1 MFELLNNLSRPA
13 RCRVTC
19 REVFAASCRKVMKNR
34 EKKSGSHGYEIN
46 TIEFPFTKNKDEN
59 MRSKLN
65 YRLTKNTG
73 CGFSRSK
80 ICNLILVAKSF
91 FCSNKKAFNY
101 VSLIL
106 S

>member
-1 MFELLNNLSRPA
+1 MQGYLLRGFCCFLSKSY
-13 RCRVTC
+13 
-19 REVFAASCRKVMKNR
+19 EKS

-46 TIEFPFTKNKDEN
+46 MIEFPFTKNKDEN

-65 YRLTKNTG
+65 YRLTENTG
-73 CGFSRSK
+73 CGFSNSK

-91 FCSNKKAFNY
+91 FCSNKKAFNC
-101 VSLIL
+101 VSLNL